1 MSGHD
6 EPSDEEFATFR
17 AQLAQLYNESI
28 KLLDGTLEPVLR
40 LIEQGDVVAAVWPD
54 PSAPQGIDFLR
65 LKGTRLLREI
75 LAGGNPLGRGFRAT
89 VVPCQSYEHAIAT
102 KEWIGER
109 DLDA

>member
-1 MSGHD
+1 MSDHD

-54 PSAPQGIDFLR
+54 PSAPQGIDFSSI
-65 LKGTRLLREI
+65 KGYQAVARNI
-75 LAGGNPLGRGFRAT
+75 GRGKSPRSRLSGYCCAM
-89 VVPCQSYEHAIAT
+89 PI
-102 KEWIGER
+102 
-109 DLDA
+109 L